1 MTETERAVVT
11 YHLDQLETLLDAR
24 EDKDGLMHLWA
35 MKKIL
40 GASHGA
46 AAHAGPKRGRKKK
59 AEAGSLA
66 DGGAQP

>member
-1 MTETERAVVT
+1 MTKEESTVVS
-11 YHLDQLETLLDAR
+11 YHLDQLEALLDAR

-46 AAHAGPKRGRKKK
+46 AAHAPNRGRKKK
-59 AEAGSLA
+59 AETVVDPETAFGTK
-66 DGGAQP
+66 